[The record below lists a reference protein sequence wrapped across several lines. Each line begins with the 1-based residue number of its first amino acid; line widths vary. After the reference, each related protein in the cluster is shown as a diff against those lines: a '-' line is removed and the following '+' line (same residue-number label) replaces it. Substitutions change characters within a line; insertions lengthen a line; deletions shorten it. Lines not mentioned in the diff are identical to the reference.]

1 MTEPAVSLLAWPQAL
16 PPALSGCAGTNRAP
30 TSVARQIAAH
40 DDVAAIG
47 LWLAEYHDSPH
58 TFRSY
63 RKEAERLL
71 LWATQVRAKPV
82 SSLTR
87 EDVIAYE
94 AFLAQPPAAW
104 CDAALARRGEHR
116 RLFVGPL
123 AERSRRQAL
132 GILAGLFNYLV
143 RAGYLAGSPF
153 VLQRRRARRGTRRT
167 IERYLDRTLWEDV
180 LRIVDDW
187 PQGTMRERQRHER
200 IRWVLRFLYET
211 ALRAAEA
218 AAASESDFQHIR
230 GRWWLHTVGKGGVE
244 GTIPLSDGL
253 MEDFARYRRFYG
265 LPPAPAGDGKIP
277 AILGI
282 AGRISSLTPTAV
294 YQIVKDTFRRVAE
307 TLQKLDSVKA
317 ARVRR
322 ASTHW
327 LRHTAATHQAEDGTP
342 IHHIQQNLRHSSIGT
357 TSIYIHAEEDARHA
371 STTKTRIKA
380 SVPPQETSY
389 D

>member
-1 MTEPAVSLLAWPQAL
+1 MTASAMSLLTSPQAL
-16 PPALSGCAGTNRAP
+16 PPALSGCVGTNRAP
-30 TSVARQIAAH
+30 TSVARQIAAN

-71 LWATQVRAKPV
+71 LWATQIRGKPV

-94 AFLAQPPAAW
+94 AFLAHPPAAW
-104 CDAALARRGEHR
+104 CDADLARRGEHR
-116 RLFVGPL
+116 RLLVGPL

-167 IERYLDRTLWEDV
+167 TERYLDRALWGEV
-180 LRIVDDW
+180 LHVVDGW
-187 PQGTMRERQRHER
+187 PQTTARERQRYER
-200 IRWVLRFLYET
+200 ARWILRFLYET

-218 AAASESDFQHIR
+218 AAAGEDDFQHIR
-230 GRWWLHTVGKGGVE
+230 GRWWLHTVGKGDVE
-244 GTIPLSDGL
+244 GTIPLSEGL
-253 MEDFARYRRFYG
+253 MEDFARYRRFHG
-265 LPPAPAGDGKIP
+265 LPALPSGDGNIP

-282 AGRISSLTPTAV
+282 AGRPSPLTPTAI
-294 YQIVKDTFRRVAE
+294 YQIVKDAFRRVAE
-307 TLQKLDSVKA
+307 TLQRQDEAKA
-317 ARVRR
+317 TRVRR

-357 TSIYIHAEEDARHA
+357 TSIYLHAEEDARHA
-371 STTKTRIKA
+371 STTKTRDEP
-380 SVPPQETSY
+380 SVSY
-389 D
+389 GDVS

>member
-1 MTEPAVSLLAWPQAL
+1 MTEPLSSPVTLPQVL
-16 PPALSGCAGTNRAP
+16 PPALSGCVGTNRASA
-30 TSVARQIAAH
+30 SVARQIAAN

-63 RKEAERLL
+63 RKEATRLL
-71 LWATQVRAKPV
+71 LWATQVRGKPV

-94 AFLAQPPAAW
+94 AFLAQPPATW
-104 CDAALARRGEHR
+104 CDASLARRGEHR
-116 RLFVGPL
+116 RLFTGPL

-153 VLQRRRARRGTRRT
+153 VLQRRRARRSTRRT
-167 IERYLDRTLWEDV
+167 IERYLDRALWEDV
-180 LRIVDDW
+180 LRIVDSW
-187 PQGTMRERQRHER
+187 PQTIARERQRYER
-200 IRWVLRFLYET
+200 VRWILRFLYET

-218 AAASESDFQHIR
+218 AAAGESDFQHIR
-230 GRWWLHTVGKGGVE
+230 GRWWLRIVGKGGGE
-244 GTIPLSDGL
+244 GTIPLSDSL

-265 LPPAPAGDGKIP
+265 LPPMPAMEGKIP
-277 AILGI
+277 VILGI
-282 AGRISSLTPTAV
+282 AGRPSSLTSSAV
-294 YQIVKDTFRRVAE
+294 YQIVKGAFRHVAD
-307 TLQKLDSVKA
+307 TLQKEDGAKA
-317 ARVRR
+317 TRVRR

-371 STTKTRIKA
+371 STTKTRHEA
-380 SVPPQETSY
+380 PVPPG
-389 D
+389 DAP

>member
-1 MTEPAVSLLAWPQAL
+1 MTEPAANLLALPQAL
-16 PPALSGCAGTNRAP
+16 PSTLSGCAGANRASA
-30 TSVARQIAAH
+30 SVARQIAAN

-71 LWATQVRAKPV
+71 LWATQIRGKPV

-94 AFLAQPPAAW
+94 AFLAQPPATW
-104 CDAALARRGEHR
+104 CDAGLARRGEHR
-116 RLFVGPL
+116 RLLVGPL

-153 VLQRRRARRGTRRT
+153 VLQRQRARRGTRRT
-167 IERYLDRTLWEDV
+167 IERYLDRAIWEEV
-180 LRIVDDW
+180 LRVVDDW
-187 PQGTMRERQRHER
+187 PQDSMRERQRYER
-200 IRWVLRFLYET
+200 ARWVLRFLYET

-218 AAASESDFQHIR
+218 AAANENDFQPIR

-244 GTIPLSDGL
+244 GTVPLSDGL
-253 MEDFARYRRFYG
+253 MDDFARYRRFHG
-265 LPPAPAGDGKIP
+265 LPALPSGDGNIP

-282 AGRISSLTPTAV
+282 AGRSSPLTPTAV

-307 TLQKLDSVKA
+307 TLQQQDEVKA
-317 ARVRR
+317 TRVRR

-357 TSIYIHAEEDARHA
+357 TSIYVHAEEDARHA
-371 STTKTRIKA
+371 STTKTRIGT
-380 SVPPQETSY
+380 SVPRGEMP
-389 D
+389 

>member
-1 MTEPAVSLLAWPQAL
+1 MTEPALSLLALPQAL
-16 PPALSGCAGTNRAP
+16 PPTLSGCAGTNRAP
-30 TSVARQIAAH
+30 TSVARQIAAN

-71 LWATQVRAKPV
+71 LWATQVRSKPV

-104 CDAALARRGEHR
+104 CNAGLARRGEHR

-123 AERSRRQAL
+123 AERSRRQAV

-167 IERYLDRTLWEDV
+167 IERYLDRALWEEV
-180 LRIVDDW
+180 LRIVDGW
-187 PQGTMRERQRHER
+187 PQENARERQRYER
-200 IRWVLRFLYET
+200 VRWVFRFLYET

-218 AAASESDFQHIR
+218 AAACEGHFQHVR

-253 MEDFARYRRFYG
+253 MEDFVRYRCFHG
-265 LPPAPAGDGKIP
+265 LPALPSSEGKTP

-282 AGRISSLTPTAV
+282 AGRSSSLTSTAI

-307 TLQKLDSVKA
+307 TLQRQDEVKA
-317 ARVRR
+317 TRLRR

-371 STTKTRIKA
+371 STTKTR
-380 SVPPQETSY
+380 SVPSVPHG
-389 D
+389 DAP

>member
-1 MTEPAVSLLAWPQAL
+1 MTEPAANLLALPQAL
-16 PPALSGCAGTNRAP
+16 PPNLSGCAGTNRASA
-30 TSVARQIAAH
+30 SVARQIAAN

-71 LWATQVRAKPV
+71 LWATQIRGKPV

-94 AFLAQPPAAW
+94 AFLAQPPATW
-104 CDAALARRGEHR
+104 CDAGLARRGEHR
-116 RLFVGPL
+116 RLLVGPL

-153 VLQRRRARRGTRRT
+153 VLQRQRARRGTRRT
-167 IERYLDRTLWEDV
+167 IERYLDRAIWEEV
-180 LRIVDDW
+180 LRAVDDW
-187 PQGTMRERQRHER
+187 PQDSMRERQRYER
-200 IRWVLRFLYET
+200 ARWVLRFLYET

-218 AAASESDFQHIR
+218 AAANENDFQPIR

-244 GTIPLSDGL
+244 GTVPLSDGL
-253 MEDFARYRRFYG
+253 MDDFARYRRFHG
-265 LPPAPAGDGKIP
+265 LPALPSGDSNIP

-282 AGRISSLTPTAV
+282 AGRSSPLTPTAV

-307 TLQKLDSVKA
+307 TLQQQDEVKA
-317 ARVRR
+317 TRVRR

-342 IHHIQQNLRHSSIGT
+342 IHHIQKNLRHSSIGT
-357 TSIYIHAEEDARHA
+357 TSIYVHAEEDARHA
-371 STTKTRIKA
+371 STTKTRIGT
-380 SVPPQETSY
+380 SVPRGDVP
-389 D
+389 

>member
-1 MTEPAVSLLAWPQAL
+1 MHGHQPRTRRL
-16 PPALSGCAGTNRAP
+16 
-30 TSVARQIAAH
+30 ARQIAAN

-71 LWATQVRAKPV
+71 LWATQIRVKPV

-94 AFLAQPPAAW
+94 AFLAQPATAW
-104 CDAALARRGEHR
+104 CDDRLAHHGKHR

-132 GILAGLFNYLV
+132 GILSGLFNYLV

-153 VLQRRRARRGTRRT
+153 VLHRRRARRGRSRKV
-167 IERYLDRTLWEDV
+167 ERYLDRTLWDEV
-180 LRIVDDW
+180 LRHIDDW
-187 PQGTMRERQRHER
+187 PRSTERQCQHYER
-200 IRWVLRFLYET
+200 ARWVLHFLYET
-211 ALRAAEA
+211 ALRVSEA
-218 AAASESDFQHIR
+218 AATCEGDFQRVR
-230 GRWWLHTVGKGGVE
+230 GRWWLRVVGKGGVE
-244 GTIPLSDGL
+244 GDIPLSDSL
-253 MEDFARYRRFYG
+253 MQNFARYRGFYG
-265 LPPAPAGDGKIP
+265 LPTTPVDQGTTP

-282 AGRISSLTPTAV
+282 AGRVSALTPTAI
-294 YQIVKDTFRRVAE
+294 YLIVKSTFGRVAD
-307 TLQKLDSVKA
+307 TLQLEDDAKA
-317 ARVRR
+317 TRVRQ

-327 LRHTAATHQAEDGTP
+327 LRNTAATHQAEDGTP

-357 TSIYIHAEEDARHA
+357 TSIYLHAEEDARHA
-371 STTKTRIKA
+371 STTKSRADA
-380 SVPPQETSY
+380 SAPHGEVP
-389 D
+389 

>member
-1 MTEPAVSLLAWPQAL
+1 MTEPAANLLALPQAL
-16 PPALSGCAGTNRAP
+16 PPTLSGCAGANRASA
-30 TSVARQIAAH
+30 SVARQIAAN

-71 LWATQVRAKPV
+71 LWATQIRGKPV

-94 AFLAQPPAAW
+94 AFLAQPPATW
-104 CDAALARRGEHR
+104 CDAGLARRGEHR
-116 RLFVGPL
+116 RLLVGPL

-153 VLQRRRARRGTRRT
+153 VLQRQRARRGTRRT
-167 IERYLDRTLWEDV
+167 IERYLDRAIWEEV
-180 LRIVDDW
+180 LRVVDDW
-187 PQGTMRERQRHER
+187 PQDSMRERQRYER
-200 IRWVLRFLYET
+200 ARWVLRFLYET

-218 AAASESDFQHIR
+218 AAANENDFQPIR

-244 GTIPLSDGL
+244 GTVPLSDGL
-253 MEDFARYRRFYG
+253 MDDFARYRRFHG
-265 LPPAPAGDGKIP
+265 LPALPSGDGNIP

-282 AGRISSLTPTAV
+282 AGRSSPLTPTAV

-307 TLQKLDSVKA
+307 TLQQQDEVKA
-317 ARVRR
+317 TRVRR

-357 TSIYIHAEEDARHA
+357 TSIYVHAEEDARHA
-371 STTKTRIKA
+371 STTKTRIGT
-380 SVPPQETSY
+380 SVLRGEMP
-389 D
+389 

>member
-1 MTEPAVSLLAWPQAL
+1 MTEHPLSLAVPQAL
-16 PPALSGCAGTNRAP
+16 PPVLSGCAGTNRAP
-30 TSVARQIAAH
+30 ANVARQIAAN

-71 LWATQVRAKPV
+71 LWATQIRGKPV

-94 AFLAQPPAAW
+94 AFLCHPPATW
-104 CDAALARRGEHR
+104 CDDSLARRGEHR
-116 RLFVGPL
+116 RLFTGPL

-153 VLQRRRARRGTRRT
+153 VLQRRRARRGMPRA
-167 IERYLDRTLWEDV
+167 IERYLDRSLWDDV
-180 LRIVDDW
+180 LHSIDGW
-187 PQGTMRERQRHER
+187 PRSTNRNCQRYERA
-200 IRWVLRFLYET
+200 RWVLRFLYET
-211 ALRAAEA
+211 ALRASEA
-218 AAASESDFQHIR
+218 AAACESDFQRVR
-230 GRWWLHTVGKGGVE
+230 GRWWLHVVGKGDVE
-244 GTIPLSDGL
+244 GQIPLSDHL
-253 MEDFARYRRFYG
+253 MEDFARYRGFHG
-265 LPPAPAGDGKIP
+265 LPPAPADNGKIP

-282 AGRISSLTPTAV
+282 AGRASALTPTAI
-294 YQIVKDTFRRVAE
+294 YQIVKATFRHVAD
-307 TLQKLDSVKA
+307 TLQKEDAAKA
-317 ARVRR
+317 SRVRR

-357 TSIYIHAEEDARHA
+357 TSIYLHAEEDSRHA
-371 STTKTRIKA
+371 STTRTRADA
-380 SVPPQETSY
+380 SQQREGDLP
-389 D
+389 

>member
-1 MTEPAVSLLAWPQAL
+1 MTELIVSLLALPQAL
-16 PPALSGCAGTNRAP
+16 PPALSGCVGTNRAP
-30 TSVARQIAAH
+30 TGVARQIAAN

-63 RKEAERLL
+63 RKEATRLL
-71 LWATQVRAKPV
+71 LWATQVRGKPV

-94 AFLAQPPAAW
+94 AFLAQPPATW
-104 CDAALARRGEHR
+104 CDDGLARQGEHR

-167 IERYLDRTLWEDV
+167 IERYLERTLWEEV
-180 LRIVDDW
+180 LRLVDGWSRD
-187 PQGTMRERQRHER
+187 TARERQRYER
-200 IRWVLRFLYET
+200 VRWVLRFLYET

-218 AAASESDFQHIR
+218 AAASEGDFQHIR
-230 GRWWLHTVGKGGVE
+230 GRWWLHVVGKGGVE

-253 MEDFARYRRFYG
+253 MEDFARYRCFYG
-265 LPPAPAGDGKIP
+265 LSAVPAVDGKAP

-282 AGRISSLTPTAV
+282 AGRSFPLTPTAV
-294 YQIVKDTFRRVAE
+294 YQIVKDTFRRVAD
-307 TLQKLDSVKA
+307 TLQEEDGAKA
-317 ARVRR
+317 TRMRR

-371 STTKTRIKA
+371 STTKPRTEA
-380 SVPPQETSY
+380 SVLQGDAP
-389 D
+389 

>member
-1 MTEPAVSLLAWPQAL
+1 MGSQAL
-16 PPALSGCAGTNRAP
+16 PPALSGCTGTNRAP
-30 TSVARQIAAH
+30 TGVARQIAAN

-71 LWATQVRAKPV
+71 IWATQVRGKPV

-104 CDAALARRGEHR
+104 CDDSLARRGEHR
-116 RLFVGPL
+116 RLFTGPL

-132 GILAGLFNYLV
+132 GILSGLFNYLV

-153 VLQRRRARRGTRRT
+153 VLHRRRARRGTPRKV
-167 IERYLDRTLWEDV
+167 ERYLDRALWDEV
-180 LRIVDDW
+180 LRLVDDW
-187 PQGTMRERQRHER
+187 PRSTARECQRYER
-200 IRWVLRFLYET
+200 ARWVLRFLYET
-211 ALRAAEA
+211 ALRVSEA
-218 AAASESDFQHIR
+218 AAACEGDFQRVR
-230 GRWWLHTVGKGGVE
+230 GRWWLHVVGKGGVE
-244 GTIPLSDGL
+244 GGIPLSDGL
-253 MEDFARYRRFYG
+253 MADFARYRGFHG
-265 LPPAPAGDGKIP
+265 LPTVPVDHGKTP

-282 AGRISSLTPTAV
+282 AGRTSALTPTAV
-294 YQIVKDTFRRVAE
+294 YQIVKGTFGHVAD
-307 TLQKLDSVKA
+307 TLQPEDGSKA

-357 TSIYIHAEEDARHA
+357 TSIYLHAEEDARHA
-371 STTKTRIKA
+371 STTKNRTDA
-380 SVPPQETSY
+380 SVPQGEVP
-389 D
+389 

>member
-1 MTEPAVSLLAWPQAL
+1 MTEPAANLLALPQAL
-16 PPALSGCAGTNRAP
+16 PPTLSGCAGANRASA
-30 TSVARQIAAH
+30 SVARQIAAN

-71 LWATQVRAKPV
+71 LWATQIRGKPV

-94 AFLAQPPAAW
+94 AFLAQPPATW
-104 CDAALARRGEHR
+104 CDAGLARRGEHR
-116 RLFVGPL
+116 RLLVGPL

-153 VLQRRRARRGTRRT
+153 VLQRQRARRGTRRT
-167 IERYLDRTLWEDV
+167 IERYLDRAIWEEV
-180 LRIVDDW
+180 LRAVDDW
-187 PQGTMRERQRHER
+187 PQDSMRERQRYER
-200 IRWVLRFLYET
+200 ARWVLRFLYET

-218 AAASESDFQHIR
+218 AAANENDFQPIR

-244 GTIPLSDGL
+244 GTVPLSDGL
-253 MEDFARYRRFYG
+253 MDDFARYRRFHG
-265 LPPAPAGDGKIP
+265 LPALPSGDSNIP

-282 AGRISSLTPTAV
+282 AGRSSPLTPTAV

-307 TLQKLDSVKA
+307 TLQQQDEVKA
-317 ARVRR
+317 TRVRR

-357 TSIYIHAEEDARHA
+357 TSIYVHAEEDARHA
-371 STTKTRIKA
+371 STTKTRIGT
-380 SVPPQETSY
+380 SVPRGEMP
-389 D
+389 

>member
-1 MTEPAVSLLAWPQAL
+1 MTELISSPLVLSQAL
-16 PPALSGCAGTNRAP
+16 SPALSGCAGTNRAP
-30 TSVARQIAAH
+30 ASVARQIAAN

-63 RKEAERLL
+63 HKEAERLL
-71 LWATQVRAKPV
+71 LWATRVRGKPV

-104 CDAALARRGEHR
+104 CDNNLARRGEHR
-116 RLFVGPL
+116 RFLVGPL

-153 VLQRRRARRGTRRT
+153 VLQRRRARRGTRHT
-167 IERYLDRTLWEDV
+167 IERYLDRALWMDV
-180 LRIVDDW
+180 LRVVDGW
-187 PQGTMRERQRHER
+187 PQETARERQRYER
-200 IRWVLRFLYET
+200 VRWVLRFLYET

-218 AAASESDFQHIR
+218 AAAGENDFQNIR
-230 GRWWLHTVGKGGVE
+230 GRWWLRTVGKGGVE

-265 LPPAPAGDGKIP
+265 QPAMPAVDGKTP

-282 AGRISSLTPTAV
+282 AGRPSSLTSTAV
-294 YQIVKDTFRRVAE
+294 YQIVKDAFRRVAD
-307 TLQKLDSVKA
+307 TLQEEDGAKA
-317 ARVRR
+317 TRLRR

-371 STTKTRIKA
+371 STTKTRIET
-380 SVPPQETSY
+380 SVPSGDLP
-389 D
+389 

>member
-1 MTEPAVSLLAWPQAL
+1 MTELISSSLALSQAL
-16 PPALSGCAGTNRAP
+16 SPALSGCAGINRALA
-30 TSVARQIAAH
+30 SVARQIAAN

-71 LWATQVRAKPV
+71 LWATQVRGKPV

-104 CDAALARRGEHR
+104 CDNNLARRGEHR
-116 RLFVGPL
+116 RLLVGPL

-153 VLQRRRARRGTRRT
+153 VLQRRRARRGTRRM
-167 IERYLDRTLWEDV
+167 IERYLDRALWEDV
-180 LRIVDDW
+180 LRVIDGW
-187 PQGTMRERQRHER
+187 PQETARERQRYER
-200 IRWVLRFLYET
+200 IRWILRFLYET

-265 LPPAPAGDGKIP
+265 LPSVPAVDGQIP

-282 AGRISSLTPTAV
+282 AGRRFSLTPTGV
-294 YQIVKDTFRRVAE
+294 YQIVKDAFRRVAD
-307 TLQKLDSVKA
+307 TLQEEDVAKA
-317 ARVRR
+317 ARMRR

-371 STTKTRIKA
+371 STTMRQHLYGDA
-380 SVPPQETSY
+380 S
-389 D
+389 

>member
-1 MTEPAVSLLAWPQAL
+1 MTEPDLSLMAPPHTLS
-16 PPALSGCAGTNRAP
+16 PALSGCVGTNRAP
-30 TSVARQIAAH
+30 ASVVRQIAAN
-40 DDVAAIG
+40 DDVAAVG

-58 TFRSY
+58 TFRNY
-63 RKEAERLL
+63 RKEAARLM
-71 LWATQVRAKPV
+71 LWATQVRNKPV

-94 AFLAQPPAAW
+94 AFLAQPAATW
-104 CDAALARRGEHR
+104 CDAGLARHGEHR

-153 VLQRRRARRGTRRT
+153 VLQRRRARRGVRRT
-167 IERYLDRTLWEDV
+167 IERYLDRTLWDDV

-187 PQGTMRERQRHER
+187 SQDTMRERQRYER
-200 IRWVLRFLYET
+200 ARWILRFLYET

-218 AAASESDFQHIR
+218 AAASERDFQLIR
-230 GRWWLHTVGKGGVE
+230 GQWWLRTVGKGGVE
-244 GTIPLSDGL
+244 GTIPVSEGL
-253 MEDFARYRRFYG
+253 MQDFGRYRRYHG
-265 LPPAPAGDGKIP
+265 LPTWPATDSTAP

-282 AGRISSLTPTAV
+282 AGRLSPLTPTSV
-294 YQIVKDTFRRVAE
+294 YQIVKDTFRRVAD
-307 TLQKLDSVKA
+307 TLQKDDAAKA

-357 TSIYIHAEEDARHA
+357 TSIYLHAEEDARHA
-371 STTKTRIKA
+371 STTKMRNTKP
-380 SVPPQETSY
+380 SVQSDTL
-389 D
+389 